1 MLVVLVLLATVAI
14 RVAIVLVVA
23 YLLLSQGPLC
33 PQCGAEMLAIRN
45 RFLDWVVP
53 ALQRRWCVEC
63 GWNGVV
69 RRASGAPARG
79 SAAPREPRPAPR

>member
-23 YLLLSQGPLC
+23 YLLLSRGPFC
-33 PQCGAEMLAIRN
+33 PHCGAEMLPIRN
-45 RFLDWVVP
+45 RFFDWIVP
-53 ALQRRWCVEC
+53 ALQRRWCVTC

-69 RRASGAPARG
+69 RRASGAPARE
-79 SAAPREPRPAPR
+79 APAPRAPRPSRR